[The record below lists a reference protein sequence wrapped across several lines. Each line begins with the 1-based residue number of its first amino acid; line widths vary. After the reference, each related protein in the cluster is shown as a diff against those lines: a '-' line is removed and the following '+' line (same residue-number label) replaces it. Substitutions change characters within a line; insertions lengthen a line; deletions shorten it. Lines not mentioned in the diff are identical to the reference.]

1 MRWYSPAL
9 RALPLAALVLVLTVS
24 PAFAQLT
31 VFDPANYRQ
40 NLLASLRALEQIN
53 NQLRQLQNEAQMLQ
67 RLDQNLRRLAVTIA
81 PDVQRGLGNVQAEL
95 TNGNGI
101 ALQVKATESKYE
113 QLFPRQTPSLSADE
127 ALRRNQTRWE
137 EEYAGVKRAA
147 LVQAALAE
155 GIDADRQL
163 LGDVMA
169 RSRRAG
175 GALEAAQA
183 GNELTGL
190 SIKQALAL
198 EALLAAQH
206 RSETLAR
213 ARQLSSEADA
223 QQRFK
228 AFLGTGSAYAAGR

>member
-1 MRWYSPAL
+1 MRPHVRTVA
-9 RALPLAALVLVLTVS
+9 ALPLAGLVLVLTAS
-24 PAFAQLT
+24 PALAQLT

-53 NQLRQLQNEAQMLQ
+53 NQVRQLQNQAQMLQ
-67 RLDQNLRRLAVTIA
+67 RLDQNLQRLGATIA
-81 PDVQRGLGNVQAEL
+81 PDVQRGLVTVQGEL
-95 TNGNGI
+95 NKGEGI
-101 ALQVKATESKYE
+101 ALQVTATETKYE

-127 ALRRNQTRWE
+127 ALRTNQTRWE
-137 EEYAGVKRAA
+137 EEYLGVKRAA

-183 GNELTGL
+183 GNELAGL

-213 ARQLSSEADA
+213 ARKLSSEADA

>member
-1 MRWYSPAL
+1 MRRHAPTLA
-9 RALPLAALVLVLTVS
+9 ALPLAGLVLVLTAS
-24 PAFAQLT
+24 PALAQLT

-40 NLLASLRALEQIN
+40 NLLVGLRALEQVN
-53 NQLRQLQNEAQMLQ
+53 NQVHQLQNEAQMLQ
-67 RLDQNLRRLAVTIA
+67 RLDQNLQRLGATIA
-81 PDVQRGLGNVQAEL
+81 PDVQRGLITVQGTLNKGE
-95 TNGNGI
+95 GI
-101 ALQVKATESKYE
+101 ALQLKATESKYE

-127 ALRRNQTRWE
+127 ALRTAQTRWD

-169 RSRRAG
+169 RSRSAG

-183 GNELTGL
+183 GNELAGL

-228 AFLGTGSAYAAGR
+228 AFLGTGSAYAASR